1 MSVEFNSAPPPL
13 RRVKTPI
20 GLRVKQIVRGPVQVL
35 VWAGTG
41 GLAFWLAG
49 LSEVPNQVPG
59 TVLPV
64 EARLGFA
71 RDGTIAEVFVEPGTL
86 VTRGTLLGLLDGTEI
101 DARLAVAE
109 RQAAAVASELSAAAR
124 RHEVFTAERALEY
137 RLSDTTFSVDE
148 LANDTRR
155 FDSLLRMEMEA
166 YDRRLAVIA
175 LEGELETERLAA
187 ELVTLRL
194 ARARNLSDLNVG
206 QLADTEDLEL
216 QEQEARREIA
226 ALVASLEATR
236 AGAVEYEGRLE
247 EVRQSLGEPTSAPGP
262 ARERASL
269 EEAAHAAA
277 LADARVIERRLELRL
292 SEVEALRID
301 LEALERKSTIDGRVT
316 SVEALPGQAVLAGTA
331 VVSVHSQEAEVVVV
345 YLSEPVVRDD
355 DLPPTLPIARASA
368 PRVTAEARV
377 LGFGGGVEILPERL
391 WPKPDRPVF
400 GRTLLVAPPEALRL
414 VPGEIVRA
422 ELP

>member
-1 MSVEFNSAPPPL
+1 MSVESSPTLPPIK
-13 RRVKTPI
+13 RVRTPI
-20 GLRVKQIVRGPVQVL
+20 GLRIKQFLRGPVQVL
-35 VWAGTG
+35 IWLGTG
-41 GLAFWLAG
+41 AVAFWMAG
-49 LSEVPNQVPG
+49 LSEAPNRVPG
-59 TVLPV
+59 TVMPV

-71 RDGTIAEVFVEPGTL
+71 RDGTVAEVFVEPGTL
-86 VTRGTLLGLLDGTEI
+86 VTRGTLLGVLDGTEI

-109 RQAAAVASELSAAAR
+109 RQAAAVASELSAVAR
-124 RHEVFTAERALEY
+124 RHEVLTAERVLEY
-137 RLSDTTFSVDE
+137 RISDVTLSVDE
-148 LANDTRR
+148 EANDSRR

-166 YDRRLAVIA
+166 HDRRLAVIA

-187 ELVTLRL
+187 DLVTLRL

-226 ALVASLEATR
+226 ALEASLEATR
-236 AGAVEYEGRLE
+236 AGAIELEGRLE
-247 EVRQSLGEPTSAPGP
+247 EVRQSLGEPSTAPGP

-277 LADARVIERRLELRL
+277 LADVRVIERRLELRR

-301 LEALERKSTIDGRVT
+301 LEALELKSTIDGRVT
-316 SVEALPGQAVLAGTA
+316 SVRALPGQVVLAGTP
-331 VVSVHSQEAEVVVV
+331 VVSVHSQKAEFVVV

-355 DLPPTLPIARASA
+355 DLPSTLLVARASA
-368 PRVTAEARV
+368 PRITSEARV
-377 LGFGGGVEILPERL
+377 LGFGGGVEMLPERL
-391 WPKPDRPVF
+391 WPQPDRPLY

-414 VPGEIVRA
+414 VPGEIVQA